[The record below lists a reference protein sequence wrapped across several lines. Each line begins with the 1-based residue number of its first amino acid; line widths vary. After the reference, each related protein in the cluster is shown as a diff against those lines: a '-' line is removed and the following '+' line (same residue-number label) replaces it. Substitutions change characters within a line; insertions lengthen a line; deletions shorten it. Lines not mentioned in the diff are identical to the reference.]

1 MWACFIFQI
10 SDVSYFLSFFFLI
23 SDVSKCSE
31 CSEVFSKGLSEI
43 FGAFRLFIVFLLIV
57 VRQEIL

>member
-1 MWACFIFQI
+1 MLICGH
-10 SDVSYFLSFFFLI
+10 VSFFKFLMFLFFFFLI
-23 SDVSKCSE
+23 SDVSK

-43 FGAFRLFIVFLLIV
+43 FGAFRLFIVFLLIA